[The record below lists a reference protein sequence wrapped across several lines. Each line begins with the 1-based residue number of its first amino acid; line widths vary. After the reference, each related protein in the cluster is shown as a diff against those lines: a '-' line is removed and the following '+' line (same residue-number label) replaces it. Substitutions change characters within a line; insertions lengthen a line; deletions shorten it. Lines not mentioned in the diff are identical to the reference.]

1 MVFLEPKARA
11 MAREEGAGSQ
21 LSPASPLPKDIITPW
36 GQALTFPGSVM
47 LRCNCL
53 FTWLKALQSLN
64 EKQAIDKMATR

>member
-11 MAREEGAGSQ
+11 MAREEGARSQ
-21 LSPASPLPKDIITPW
+21 LSPASPLPKDIITPR

-53 FTWLKALQSLN
+53 FRWLEALQSFN
-64 EKQAIDKMATR
+64 EKQAIDKTATR